1 MAYGE
6 LGVNAEQV
14 MLGIKRGEITG
25 ILPVTVVY
33 ELVVHW
39 LRNKLPAFRNI
50 EEIKTF
56 TSMYFKVTDL
66 KLSDYVESAKI
77 KVEGD
82 EILKSNPE
90 LKERTLSLIDSTILW
105 TAIKHRAPIVTGDK
119 DIAWVAKKKGVEV
132 IW

>member
-1 MAYGE
+1 
-6 LGVNAEQV
+6 
-14 MLGIKRGEITG
+14 MLEIKRGEITG

-33 ELVVHW
+33 ELVVRW
-39 LRNKLPAFRNI
+39 LRNKLPVLRDI

-56 TSMYFKVTDL
+56 TSMYFKITDL

-90 LKERTLSLIDSTILW
+90 LKERTLSLIDSTIL
-105 TAIKHRAPIVTGDK
+105 
-119 DIAWVAKKKGVEV
+119 
-132 IW
+132 